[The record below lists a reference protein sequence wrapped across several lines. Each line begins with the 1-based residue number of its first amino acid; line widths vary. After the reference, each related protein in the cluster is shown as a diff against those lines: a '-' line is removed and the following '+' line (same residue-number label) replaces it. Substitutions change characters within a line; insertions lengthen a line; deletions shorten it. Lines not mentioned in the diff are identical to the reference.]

1 MQSLW
6 EDSHAARGI
15 IGCAAYA
22 AEPGSEA
29 FYVVG
34 NDVLRTFRL
43 CSDRTVAPEIDIVAL
58 GTSGNSEE
66 RPMVPVRVGSSKCI
80 DGRFASWPLVDP
92 YSRIFTCYEWLPI
105 G

>member
-29 FYVVG
+29 FYVVR

-43 CSDRTVAPEIDIVAL
+43 CSD
-58 GTSGNSEE
+58 S
-66 RPMVPVRVGSSKCI
+66 VPVQREMEGERI
-80 DGRFASWPLVDP
+80 PLV
-92 YSRIFTCYEWLPI
+92 
-105 G
+105 